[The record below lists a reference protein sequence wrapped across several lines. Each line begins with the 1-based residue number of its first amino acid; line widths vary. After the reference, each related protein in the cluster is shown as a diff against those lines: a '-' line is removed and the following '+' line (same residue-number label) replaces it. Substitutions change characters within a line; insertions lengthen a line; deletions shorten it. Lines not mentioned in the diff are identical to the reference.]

1 MVTPTRITM
10 DAVRAP
16 IYHVTDTPSTL
27 DLAATLLADTATAT
41 PHLTTIIA
49 DSQSAGR
56 GRLGRSWITPPGQAL
71 LASTIVSLPSSLP
84 AEALGWT
91 VHACALAVRDAL
103 TARLEPL
110 GHTVTLKWPNDVL
123 VDGTRKIC
131 GILAQLAPASSPYM
145 TAAILG
151 YGINIAQEAG
161 TMPTAQ
167 ATSLLAEGDIQAGT
181 APTSVAHALLGS
193 ILTGLDERIRSLIT
207 HGDAAN
213 AGLLTEAEQ
222 AMPLI
227 GTRIVLAS
235 PTDAHGTP
243 AREGIALGLAPTG
256 ALLLR
261 TDDGTTEE
269 INAGDVLTTG
279 TPLTLVHDTKEKRAN
294 N

>member
-145 TAAILG
+145 IAVILG

-167 ATSLLAEGDIQAGT
+167 ATSLLAEGDKQAGT

>member
-167 ATSLLAEGDIQAGT
+167 ATSLLAEGDKQAGT
-181 APTSVAHALLGS
+181 APTIVAHALLGS

-269 INAGDVLTTG
+269 INAGDVLATG

>member
-84 AEALGWT
+84 AEAPGWT

-167 ATSLLAEGDIQAGT
+167 ATSLLAEGDKQAGT

>member
-84 AEALGWT
+84 TEALGWT

-167 ATSLLAEGDIQAGT
+167 ATSLLAEGDKQAGT

>member
-161 TMPTAQ
+161 TMSTAQ
-167 ATSLLAEGDIQAGT
+167 ATSLLAEGDKQAGT

>member
-41 PHLTTIIA
+41 PHQTTIIA

-103 TARLEPL
+103 TAHLEPL

-167 ATSLLAEGDIQAGT
+167 ATSLLAEGDKQAGT

>member
-91 VHACALAVRDAL
+91 VHACALAVHDAL

-167 ATSLLAEGDIQAGT
+167 ATSLLAEGDKQAGT

-279 TPLTLVHDTKEKRAN
+279 TPLTPVHDTKEKRAN

>member
-1 MVTPTRITM
+1 
-10 DAVRAP
+10 
-16 IYHVTDTPSTL
+16 
-27 DLAATLLADTATAT
+27 
-41 PHLTTIIA
+41 
-49 DSQSAGR
+49 
-56 GRLGRSWITPPGQAL
+56 
-71 LASTIVSLPSSLP
+71 
-84 AEALGWT
+84 
-91 VHACALAVRDAL
+91 
-103 TARLEPL
+103 
-110 GHTVTLKWPNDVL
+110 
-123 VDGTRKIC
+123 
-131 GILAQLAPASSPYM
+131 M

-167 ATSLLAEGDIQAGT
+167 ATSLLAEGDKQAGT

>member
-71 LASTIVSLPSSLP
+71 LASTIISLPSSLP

-110 GHTVTLKWPNDVL
+110 GRTVTLKWPNDVL

-145 TAAILG
+145 IAVILG

-167 ATSLLAEGDIQAGT
+167 ATSLLAEGDKQAGT

>member
-56 GRLGRSWITPPGQAL
+56 GLLGRSWITPPGQAL

-167 ATSLLAEGDIQAGT
+167 ATSLLAEGDKQAGT

>member
-167 ATSLLAEGDIQAGT
+167 ATSLLAEGDKQAGT

-213 AGLLTEAEQ
+213 AGLLTE
-222 AMPLI
+222 
-227 GTRIVLAS
+227 RS
-235 PTDAHGTP
+235 
-243 AREGIALGLAPTG
+243 
-256 ALLLR
+256 
-261 TDDGTTEE
+261 EE
-269 INAGDVLTTG
+269 HTSELQS
-279 TPLTLVHDTKEKRAN
+279 L
-294 N
+294 

>member
-49 DSQSAGR
+49 DSQSAGH

-167 ATSLLAEGDIQAGT
+167 ATSLLAEGDKQAGT

>member
-167 ATSLLAEGDIQAGT
+167 ATSLLAEGDKQAGT
-181 APTSVAHALLGS
+181 DPTSVAHALLGS

-279 TPLTLVHDTKEKRAN
+279 TPLTLVHIPKR
-294 N
+294 